1 MTAGWL
7 SQYTM
12 DVLRVRL
19 LRELKKA
26 DVHDRLKVYYPD
38 GDGLQDTPINVHA
51 KVMIVDDTFVTV
63 GSANLNNRSMA
74 LDKECNIAI
83 DSEAEHVRDGIAG
96 FRDRLFAET
105 LGCSPSEINEVYN
118 REQSLLKTIDSL
130 NDSEKRFLHELP
142 LDLPKK
148 VDEHVPDINIV
159 DPEHP
164 IEMEK
169 LLKELIPEEEQEPA
183 SRRIIGWALFFIIVF
198 LLIGAVDWIPLKE
211 WATLE
216 SASAAIDEIQ
226 GHSMAPI
233 MIVLMFVVAGLVVFP
248 LSLLVIASG
257 IAFGPLGGF
266 LYSFIGG
273 VLSAVS
279 TYGIGYYAGRKTV
292 RKLAGDRLNRISR
305 KLAQHGLLTI
315 VTIRVV
321 PVAPFTIIN
330 LVAGASHIK
339 FRDYVVGTALGMA
352 PGMAAI
358 VLLTDTIGKTIKQ
371 PDLTHIS
378 LLTATVGAL
387 VLVAFVL
394 VKWLMKKS
402 KKEA

>member
-1 MTAGWL
+1 M
-7 SQYTM
+7 
-12 DVLRVRL
+12 
-19 LRELKKA
+19 
-26 DVHDRLKVYYPD
+26 
-38 GDGLQDTPINVHA
+38 
-51 KVMIVDDTFVTV
+51 
-63 GSANLNNRSMA
+63 
-74 LDKECNIAI
+74 
-83 DSEAEHVRDGIAG
+83 
-96 FRDRLFAET
+96 
-105 LGCSPSEINEVYN
+105 
-118 REQSLLKTIDSL
+118 
-130 NDSEKRFLHELP
+130 
-142 LDLPKK
+142 
-148 VDEHVPDINIV
+148 
-159 DPEHP
+159 
-164 IEMEK
+164 
-169 LLKELIPEEEQEPA
+169 
-183 SRRIIGWALFFIIVF
+183 
-198 LLIGAVDWIPLKE
+198 
-211 WATLE
+211 
-216 SASAAIDEIQ
+216 
-226 GHSMAPI
+226 
-233 MIVLMFVVAGLVVFP
+233 
-248 LSLLVIASG
+248 
-257 IAFGPLGGF
+257 
-266 LYSFIGG
+266 
-273 VLSAVS
+273 
-279 TYGIGYYAGRKTV
+279 